1 MPSSSS
7 TALPSS
13 ATYEHHNKRHSSSSY
28 QKSRL
33 FMDTFSSSASNG
45 CHTIHSSRHELDE
58 PSRFE
63 RSSKRGSVMRPW
75 TNAEQESLYIAV
87 ERFKLFG
94 QWHEIKARMNLDRS
108 LTEIE
113 NEYMRLYAEIPGS
126 DEESMDYDD
135 PYQGTEQCSALPT
148 LPLTVVSSSAL
159 SACSS
164 QGSITALCD
173 RARDSTSCL
182 IPGQQIVDADG
193 DDELD
198 DEEDEPQRHPQR
210 YQHISTDTR
219 PQRMVRVWTQEQSE
233 NLRNLIEVHFPGA
246 YRINWVWVA
255 AQMGNIFTRKQC
267 KNKWEIIRR
276 RMGTEK
282 EINQLK
288 RGYQEFRPSWQQ
300 IQEKY
305 MPEWSRGGI
314 STMWNL
320 LETRGAEQ
328 QQQQQSAQKTGQR
341 AVRGLHHGRYHSTS
355 SLKIF
360 QRASTLKESLPAL
373 RTMGDQYDVHAQW
386 RKILTSE
393 SAAMDLSLLAFPGR
407 STVKEVQLRPF
418 VCLMKEP
425 KRTFLSAT
433 RHVRYRSDIPMVHP
447 SETLSD
453 CSHPTT

>member
-1 MPSSSS
+1 
-7 TALPSS
+7 
-13 ATYEHHNKRHSSSSY
+13 
-28 QKSRL
+28 
-33 FMDTFSSSASNG
+33 
-45 CHTIHSSRHELDE
+45 
-58 PSRFE
+58 
-63 RSSKRGSVMRPW
+63 
-75 TNAEQESLYIAV
+75 
-87 ERFKLFG
+87 
-94 QWHEIKARMNLDRS
+94 MNLDRS

-418 VCLMKEP
+418 SFMSRIFSGPSSSSRARKPISSSSAKKSKSPFMSRFRRAPPPSTMDKLQAKLSPSPETTPSSVAASKRKAKKAKAKKEINR
-425 KRTFLSAT
+425 KNKSSSLFGR
-433 RHVRYRSDIPMVHP
+433 RH
-447 SETLSD
+447 
-453 CSHPTT
+453 